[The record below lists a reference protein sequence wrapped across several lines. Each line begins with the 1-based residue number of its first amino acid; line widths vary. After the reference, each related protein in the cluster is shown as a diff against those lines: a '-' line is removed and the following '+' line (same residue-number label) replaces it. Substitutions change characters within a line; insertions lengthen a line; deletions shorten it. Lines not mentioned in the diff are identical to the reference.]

1 MTIRGWGKLVEGIMQ
16 QNGEQQFKLKRE
28 NNHDEHIIQEQIV
41 AYLRRRWC
49 VPIDT
54 DVMDGNKWATN
65 DMARIKYINMH
76 KARGYTN
83 GQPDLVVLLPQGKVL
98 LVEVKTPYGRQSDA
112 QKAYQKA
119 AENMGH
125 KYIIWR
131 SLDDAIKFF
140 DNLDKGD
147 NVQTTGVRGY
157 ALTPTLPPFKAK

>member
-16 QNGEQQFKLKRE
+16 QNGEQPFKLKRE
-28 NNHDEHIIQEQIV
+28 NNHDEHIIQEHIV

-112 QKAYQKA
+112 QKAYQQA

-125 KYIIWR
+125 CYQIWR
-131 SLDDAIKFF
+131 SVADAEKFF
-140 DNLDKGD
+140 KDFN
-147 NVQTTGVRGY
+147 NVQTTGAGGFILD
-157 ALTPTLPPFKAK
+157 ADAPTFKDKE

>member
-1 MTIRGWGKLVEGIMQ
+1 MRGWGKLVEGILQ

-65 DMARIKYINMH
+65 DMARIKYINIH

-112 QKAYQKA
+112 QKAYQTA
-119 AENMGH
+119 IENMGH
-125 KYIIWR
+125 RYEIWR
-131 SLDDAIKFF
+131 SVADAEKFF
-140 DNLDKGD
+140 KGFN
-147 NVQTTGVRGY
+147 NVQTNGSGGGSP
-157 ALTPTLPPFKAK
+157 LTPKLPSLKAK